1 VATTEPDGGQRAGA
15 WGQNYVSNPRAVR
28 ALAHPG
34 RLLIMRMLNSAGP
47 ATASECARVA
57 GMSPSAASYHL
68 NQLARYGFVR
78 EAPGR
83 GDRRERVWE
92 ALVRGFSITTA
103 GASDDEALAVEA
115 ETARSF
121 LETSRITSERWM
133 QRYPHEPAEWREAT
147 NFGMKVLRA
156 DPDTMRELFRRM
168 SALLEPYVADPAAND
183 VPDGSRLVNVEI
195 RMFPWDELP
204 GGVEGA
210 PGAGPGE
217 DAG

>member
-1 VATTEPDGGQRAGA
+1 MATSEPGDGRRTGA

-34 RLLIMRMLNSAGP
+34 RLLIMRRLNSAGP
-47 ATASECARVA
+47 STASECARVA

-78 EAPGR
+78 EAPSR

-92 ALVRGFSITTA
+92 ALVPGFSITTA
-103 GASDDEALAVEA
+103 GASDQEALVVEA

-133 QRYPHEPAEWREAT
+133 ERYPHEPAEWRDAT

-156 DPDTMRELFRRM
+156 DPETMRDLFRQM
-168 SALLEPYVADPAAND
+168 SALLEPYVADPSADD

-204 GGVEGA
+204 GPA
-210 PGAGPGE
+210 AGPGGSAE
-217 DAG
+217 SAG